1 MRKLICDKAI
11 RIAKSKG
18 KIEENFNVRIRLS
31 GREIEIDGKP
41 EDEYI
46 AEMFIQ
52 ALNFGFPFS
61 TALLIKEEDFMFE
74 SINIK
79 SYTKRKDFATIRARL
94 IGKEGGTLRTL
105 TELTK
110 CHFEVKGN
118 EVGIVGD
125 AENIK
130 IANAALISLIHGA
143 KQSNVYSFLEKHHPL
158 PIVDL
163 GLKPVKKKKE
173 TEG

>member
-11 RIAKSKG
+11 RIAKSK
-18 KIEENFNVRIRLS
+18 KQIEEKFGVRIRLA
-31 GREIEIDGKP
+31 GREVEIDGKP

-46 AEMFIQ
+46 AEMFVQ

-61 TALLIKEEDFMFE
+61 TALLIKDEEFMFE
-74 SINIK
+74 AMNIK
-79 SYTKRKDFATIRARL
+79 DYTKRRDLAIIRARL
-94 IGKEGGTLRTL
+94 IGKNGGTLRAL

-125 AENIK
+125 AEKIK
-130 IANAALISLIHGA
+130 NANDALISLIHGA
-143 KQSNVYSFLEKHHPL
+143 KQSNVYALLEKRHPL
-158 PIVDL
+158 PIIDL
-163 GLKPVKKKKE
+163 GLKPVKKK